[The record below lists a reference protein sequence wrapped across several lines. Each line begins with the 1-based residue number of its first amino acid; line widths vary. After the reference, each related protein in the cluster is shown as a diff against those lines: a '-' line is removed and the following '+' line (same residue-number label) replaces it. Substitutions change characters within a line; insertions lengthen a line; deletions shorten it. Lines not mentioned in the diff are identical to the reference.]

1 MKLPRVTSI
10 LLVVLVS
17 LTFLNFILKYYTYFV
32 LIVSSSK
39 SSIDE
44 VNSIAQETGEVPHPH
59 ELYVPLLTFI
69 PTKSPV
75 LTRPWVLVTNSFIE
89 ETVAGLVINFMLFF
103 YLGKYLE
110 NMWGSR
116 EYVNFIITIVLIS
129 NSTIY
134 LYHTIRFLL
143 FGESSEVPPV
153 VMSSMAINM
162 GLFVAIKQRISNH
175 YLLFFKGNLRIKIAY
190 LPFILLVSLTFLS
203 FLDEDFKISLQL
215 SVLGFIISWV
225 YLRFFKVGTNDRQS
239 YLLPFA
245 LNRKRS
251 NKNKFKV
258 KLPPK
263 STLTTSSS
271 SSNPTPEVVPP
282 KPTPATLQLDNSS
295 LKGDRSEQF
304 SLYTFFPYPLSILV
318 KLAGEIVFNTLVRY
332 ELLNK
337 KDFITFEDE
346 EDPYL
351 FDDVDNLQSNLFGL
365 SPLTGAQGDISA
377 FPNATSKLK
386 KVWNW
391 ISSNSLKASSNGLG
405 LKTSMDK
412 RRKLALRELE

>member
-39 SSIDE
+39 SAIDE

-89 ETVAGLVINFMLFF
+89 ETIAGLVINFFLFF

-110 NMWGSR
+110 SMWGSR
-116 EYVNFIITIVLIS
+116 EYVKFIFTIVLIS
-129 NSTIY
+129 NSTLY
-134 LYHTIRFLL
+134 LYYTFKQLL
-143 FGESSEVPPV
+143 FGESESVPPV

-162 GLFVAIKQRISNH
+162 GLFIAIKQRISNH

-190 LPFILLVSLTFLS
+190 LPFILLVVLTFLS
-203 FLDEDFKISLQL
+203 FLDEDFEISLQL
-215 SVLGFIISWV
+215 SVLGFIISWT

-239 YLLPFA
+239 YLLPFS

-251 NKNKFKV
+251 NKSKFKV
-258 KLPPK
+258 KPPPK
-263 STLTTSSS
+263 SALNNDSSDII
-271 SSNPTPEVVPP
+271 VP
-282 KPTPATLQLDNSS
+282 KVTPATLQLDNSS

-304 SLYTFFPYPLSILV
+304 SLYTFFPYPLSVVV
-318 KLAGEIVFNTLVRY
+318 KLVGELVFNTLVHY
-332 ELLNK
+332 EVLNK
-337 KDFITFEDE
+337 NDFVTFDE
-346 EDPYL
+346 EDPTV
-351 FDDVDNLQSNLFGL
+351 FQDVDSLQSNLFGL
-365 SPLTGAQGDISA
+365 SSLSGAQGDISA
-377 FPNATSKLK
+377 FPNAGSKLK
-386 KVWNW
+386 KIWGW
-391 ISSNSLKASSNGLG
+391 FSSGGLKGSSGLG
-405 LKTSMDK
+405 LKSSMDK
-412 RRKLALRELE
+412 RRKLALKELE

>member
-1 MKLPRVTSI
+1 M
-10 LLVVLVS
+10 VLVS

-39 SSIDE
+39 SAIDE

-89 ETVAGLVINFMLFF
+89 ETLAGLLINFLLFF

-110 NMWGSR
+110 SMWGSR
-116 EYVNFIITIVLIS
+116 EYIKFIITIVLIS

-134 LYHTIRFLL
+134 LYYTFMQLL
-143 FGESSEVPPV
+143 FGESESVPPV

-162 GLFVAIKQRISNH
+162 GLFIAIKQRISNH

-190 LPFILLVSLTFLS
+190 LPFILLVVLTFLS
-203 FLDEDFKISLQL
+203 FLDEDFDISLQL
-215 SVLGFIISWV
+215 SVLGFIISWT

-239 YLLPFA
+239 YLLPFS

-258 KLPPK
+258 KPPPK
-263 STLTTSSS
+263 SALNNES
-271 SSNPTPEVVPP
+271 PEVIVP
-282 KPTPATLQLDNSS
+282 KVTPATLQLDNSS

-304 SLYTFFPYPLSILV
+304 SLYTFFPYPLSLVV
-318 KLAGEIVFNTLVRY
+318 KLVGELVFNTLVHY
-332 ELLNK
+332 EVLNK
-337 KDFITFEDE
+337 NDFITFE
-346 EDPYL
+346 EDDPTV
-351 FDDVDNLQSNLFGL
+351 FQDVDSLQSNLFGL
-365 SPLTGAQGDISA
+365 SPLSGAQGDISA
-377 FPNATSKLK
+377 FPNAGSKLK
-386 KVWNW
+386 KVWDW
-391 ISSNSLKASSNGLG
+391 ISNSGLKGSSGLG
-405 LKTSMDK
+405 LKSSMDK
-412 RRKLALRELE
+412 RRKLALKELE